1 VSTSDHQQN
10 LPRGGGGGRGEQET
24 VGRGGEVRGT
34 YDLDGVIPGGGSEL
48 VFLEIVPIHRHDLR
62 RVLVPRFYR

>member
-1 VSTSDHQQN
+1 
-10 LPRGGGGGRGEQET
+10 
-24 VGRGGEVRGT
+24 VRGT